1 MKAFKKA
8 YFLIILFLIFVL
20 MSFSFSGQAVAKM
33 AIMPT
38 GIKTQNKILN
48 KLFWISGLNNRYRNV
63 ESALED
69 YKNIDPRALQA
80 NQTGFAK
87 NLMRH
92 GNSANHIRA
101 DLKKILR
108 KRFSQEHAEA
118 SIDWFNSRAGLKILK
133 AENEAISPENEKER
147 EKFAKGIIK
156 APPNDSR
163 LLVVERIEARGAF
176 SSNIKS
182 LYLAYVDSM
191 FPFNN
196 LLQGRRL
203 VKVVRMLKEEIVE
216 PIREQVLHRKLFA
229 YRNIDIKELK
239 KYADYLESSAGQW
252 FVLSAL
258 QGFDQG
264 IKKTLIDVHKVQR
277 ELLIEIDEGGPEYPL
292 LRELAP
298 PGQRYLLAKLRDPFK
313 PLFTDKGLVEGP
325 KKPFFTDKG
334 PVAAPKPRPLSRV
347 RQFGN
352 ELESI
357 PPIAMYVMRRI
368 ETKRPG
374 LFKKMKHYERL
385 FNNKEELEA
394 MDDDEYAAAVEN
406 YRDVLGKA
414 RETKVSKNS
423 VQIEYENLRLT
434 GFISKKT
441 KTLALIETS
450 DKKGHAVEK
459 GDIIGPK
466 FGFIDEI
473 RSQKIIVIEK
483 SRDYLGNILIRQRTI
498 EFSQK
503 I

>member
-8 YFLIILFLIFVL
+8 YFLILFLICVL
-20 MSFSFSGQAVAKM
+20 MCFSFSGQAFAKM
-33 AIMPT
+33 GTMPA
-38 GIKTQNKILN
+38 GIKIQNKILN
-48 KLFWISGLNNRYRNV
+48 KLFWISGLNNRYENV
-63 ESALED
+63 ESALGG
-69 YKNIDPRALQA
+69 YKNFDPRVLQLS
-80 NQTGFAK
+80 QTGFAK

-92 GNSANHIRA
+92 GDSANHIRGN
-101 DLKKILR
+101 LKKVLR

-133 AENEAISPENEKER
+133 AESEAISPGNEKKR
-147 EKFAKGIIK
+147 EKFAKGIMK
-156 APPNDSR
+156 APPNELR
-163 LLVVERIEARGAF
+163 LLVVERIEAKEAL

-203 VKVVRMLKEEIVE
+203 VKVVRMLKEEVVE
-216 PIREQVLHRKLFA
+216 PIREQVLHQKLFA
-229 YRNIDIKELK
+229 YRNIDVNELK
-239 KYADYLESSAGQW
+239 KYADFLESSAGQW

-264 IKKTLIDVHKVQR
+264 IKKALIDVHKVQS
-277 ELLIEIDEGGPEYPL
+277 ELLIEIDEGGTESPL
-292 LRELAP
+292 LREIAP
-298 PGQRYLLAKLRDPFK
+298 PGQRYLLSQLRDPFK
-313 PLFTDKGLVEGP
+313 PLFTDE
-325 KKPFFTDKG
+325 G
-334 PVAAPKPRPLSRV
+334 PVAGPKPLTDEGPVAGLKSRQLSSA

-357 PPIAMYVMRRI
+357 PPISLYVMGKI
-368 ETKRPG
+368 EKKHPG
-374 LFKKMKHYERL
+374 LFKKIKHYERL
-385 FNNKEELEA
+385 FNNKKDLEA
-394 MDDDEYAAAVEN
+394 MDDDEYAGEVEN
-406 YRDVLGKA
+406 YRDILGKA

-423 VQIEYENLRLT
+423 VQLEYENLRLT
-434 GFISKKT
+434 GVISKNS

-466 FGFIDEI
+466 YGFIDEI
-473 RSQKIIVIEK
+473 RSERIIVIEK
-483 SRDYLGNILIRQRTI
+483 SRDYLGNILTRQKTI
-498 EFSQK
+498 EFLQK

>member
-1 MKAFKKA
+1 MKAFKKT
-8 YFLIILFLIFVL
+8 YFLILFLICVL
-20 MSFSFSGQAVAKM
+20 MSFSFSGQALAKM
-33 AIMPT
+33 GTMQD
-38 GIKTQNKILN
+38 GIKIQNKILN
-48 KLFWISGLNNRYRNV
+48 KLFWISGLNNRYQNV
-63 ESALED
+63 ESALEGF
-69 YKNIDPRALQA
+69 KNIDPRALKA
-80 NQTGFAK
+80 SQTGFAK

-92 GNSANHIRA
+92 GDSENHIRA
-101 DLKKILR
+101 NLKKVFS

-133 AENEAISPENEKER
+133 AESEAISLENEKKW
-147 EKFAKGIIK
+147 EKFAKDIMK
-156 APPNDSR
+156 TPPNESR
-163 LLVVERIEARGAF
+163 LLVVEKIEARGAL

-203 VKVVRMLKEEIVE
+203 VKVVRMLKEEVVE

-229 YRNIDIKELK
+229 YRNIDVKELK
-239 KYADYLESSAGQW
+239 KYADFLESSAGQW

-264 IKKTLIDVHKVQR
+264 INKALIDVHKVQS
-277 ELLIEIDEGGPEYPL
+277 ELLIEIDEGGPESPL

-298 PGQRYLLAKLRDPFK
+298 PGQRYLLAQLRDPFK
-313 PLFTDKGLVEGP
+313 PLFTDQGPVEGP
-325 KKPFFTDKG
+325 KPLTDQG
-334 PVAAPKPRPLSRV
+334 PVATTKSRSLPSA

-352 ELESI
+352 ELGSI
-357 PPIAMYVMRRI
+357 PPIALYVMRKI
-368 ETKRPG
+368 EKKQPE
-374 LFKKMKHYERL
+374 LFKKIKHYERL
-385 FNNKEELEA
+385 FNNKKDLEA
-394 MDDDEYAAAVEN
+394 MDDDEYAGAVEN
-406 YRDVLGKA
+406 YRAVLGKA

-423 VQIEYENLRLT
+423 VQLEYENLRLT
-434 GFISKKT
+434 GVISKNS

-466 FGFIDEI
+466 YGFIDEI
-473 RSQKIIVIEK
+473 RSERIIVIEK
-483 SRDYLGNILIRQRTI
+483 SRDYLGNILTRQKTI
-498 EFSQK
+498 EFLQK

>member
-1 MKAFKKA
+1 MNAFKKA
-8 YFLIILFLIFVL
+8 YLLILLLICVL
-20 MSFSFSGQAVAKM
+20 MSFLFSGQALAKM
-33 AIMPT
+33 GTTPAVVKIE
-38 GIKTQNKILN
+38 NKILN
-48 KLFWISGLNNRYRNV
+48 KLFWISGLNNRYQNV

-69 YKNIDPRALQA
+69 YKNIDPQALKASQK
-80 NQTGFAK
+80 GFAK

-92 GNSANHIRA
+92 GDSANHI
-101 DLKKILR
+101 LSNLNKVFR
-108 KRFSQEHAEA
+108 KRFRQEHAEA
-118 SIDWFNSRAGLKILK
+118 SIDWFNSKAGLKIFK
-133 AENEAISPENEKER
+133 AESEAISLENKRKR
-147 EKFAKGIIK
+147 EKFAKGLMK

-163 LLVVERIEARGAF
+163 LLVVERIEAREAF

-203 VKVVRMLKEEIVE
+203 LKVMRMLKEEVVE

-229 YRNIDIKELK
+229 YRNIDVKELK
-239 KYADYLESSAGQW
+239 KYADFLESSAGQW

-264 IKKTLIDVHKVQR
+264 IKKALIDVHKVQR

-292 LRELAP
+292 LQELAP
-298 PGQRYLLAKLRDPFK
+298 PGQRYLLAQLRDPFK
-313 PLFTDKGLVEGP
+313 PLFTDQ
-325 KKPFFTDKG
+325 G
-334 PVAAPKPRPLSRV
+334 PVAIPKPLFTDQVPVAGPKPRPLSNA

-357 PPIAMYVMRRI
+357 PPIALYVMKNI

-374 LFKKMKHYERL
+374 LFKKIKHYEHL
-385 FNNKEELEA
+385 FNNKEDLEA
-394 MDDDEYAAAVEN
+394 MDDDEYAGAVEN

-414 RETKVSKNS
+414 RETKVSKNT
-423 VQIEYENLRLT
+423 VQLEYENLRLT
-434 GFISKKT
+434 GVISKNS

-450 DKKGHAVEK
+450 DKKGHVVEK

-473 RSQKIIVIEK
+473 RSERIIVIEK
-483 SRDYLGNILIRQRTI
+483 FRDYLGNILTRQRTI
-498 EFSQK
+498 RFSQK

>member
-1 MKAFKKA
+1 MKAFKKK
-8 YFLIILFLIFVL
+8 YFLILFLICVL
-20 MSFSFSGQAVAKM
+20 MSFFFLGKALAKM
-33 AIMPT
+33 DTMPA
-38 GIKTQNKILN
+38 GIKIENKILN
-48 KLFWISGLNNRYRNV
+48 KLFWISGLNNRYQNV
-63 ESALED
+63 ESALEG
-69 YKNIDPRALQA
+69 YKNIDPQALQA
-80 NQTGFAK
+80 SQTGFAK

-92 GNSANHIRA
+92 GDSANHIRA
-101 DLKKILR
+101 NLKNVFR
-108 KRFSQEHAEA
+108 KRFSQEHAKV

-133 AENEAISPENEKER
+133 AESEAISPENEKER
-147 EKFAKGIIK
+147 EKFTKGIMKI
-156 APPNDSR
+156 PPNESR

-182 LYLAYVDSM
+182 LYMAYVDSM

-203 VKVVRMLKEEIVE
+203 VKVVRMLKEEVVE
-216 PIREQVLHRKLFA
+216 PIRDQVLRRKLFA

-239 KYADYLESSAGQW
+239 KYADFLESNAGQW

-264 IKKTLIDVHKVQR
+264 IRKALIDVHKVQS
-277 ELLIEIDEGGPEYPL
+277 ELLIEIDEGGLESPL
-292 LRELAP
+292 LREIAP
-298 PGQRYLLAKLRDPFK
+298 PGQRYLLAQLRDPFK
-313 PLFTDKGLVEGP
+313 PLFTNQGPVESPKPLADQAPVAGP
-325 KKPFFTDKG
+325 KSP
-334 PVAAPKPRPLSRV
+334 PLSSA

-357 PPIAMYVMRRI
+357 PPIALYVMRKI
-368 ETKRPG
+368 KTKRPG

-385 FNNKEELEA
+385 FNNKEDLEA
-394 MDDDEYAAAVEN
+394 MDDDEYAGAVEN
-406 YRDVLGKA
+406 YRDILGKA

-423 VQIEYENLRLT
+423 VQLEYENLRLT
-434 GFISKKT
+434 GVISKNS

-466 FGFIDEI
+466 YGFIDEI
-473 RSQKIIVIEK
+473 RSERIIVIEK
-483 SRDYLGNILIRQRTI
+483 SRDYLGNILTRQKTI
-498 EFSQK
+498 EFLQK